1 MILLS
6 CARSAGAYCRTTTC
20 PLPPSF
26 SPSEEMCAPTDF
38 ASYCAMLATPVTPL
52 PLWWRNACVSYDLQ
66 QDVAAQF
73 PTASALA
80 AKCFA
85 KWTTTTCGA
94 AGKVSI
100 DVSDLGPVACDEVH
114 YNSDQGNQHVIIF
127 HTDVWPYSDSNNTL
141 GLTTVTFD
149 PYTGEIYDA
158 DMEINATVSLA
169 VSDPVPATG
178 YDLESIL
185 THEAGHF
192 LGLAHSADID
202 ATMYA
207 QYEPG
212 SVTKRTLT
220 NDDLG
225 GICSIYLPDAT
236 RAIET
241 IDGGVAVPSV
251 IAAGPC
257 DPTPRHGFQSACT
270 SAQGRGCSMA
280 AARPSSFWGWGSSLL
295 AFGAPLLR
303 RRSERKRRG
312 RRGRE

>member
-1 MILLS
+1 MVHDGGPPRRARVAVLAAMILLS

-114 YNSDQGNQHVIIF
+114 YNSARTGVRLTLDGYGGLTLAWVEGIEVNL
-127 HTDVWPYSDSNNTL
+127 L
-141 GLTTVTFD
+141 GLVAGLD
-149 PYTGEIYDA
+149 LRHPGLKLPGVGRIGVPLPISSA
-158 DMEINATVSLA
+158 LA
-169 VSDPVPATG
+169 
-178 YDLESIL
+178 
-185 THEAGHF
+185 
-192 LGLAHSADID
+192 
-202 ATMYA
+202 
-207 QYEPG
+207 
-212 SVTKRTLT
+212 R
-220 NDDLG
+220 
-225 GICSIYLPDAT
+225 
-236 RAIET
+236 
-241 IDGGVAVPSV
+241 
-251 IAAGPC
+251 
-257 DPTPRHGFQSACT
+257 
-270 SAQGRGCSMA
+270 
-280 AARPSSFWGWGSSLL
+280 
-295 AFGAPLLR
+295 
-303 RRSERKRRG
+303 
-312 RRGRE
+312 